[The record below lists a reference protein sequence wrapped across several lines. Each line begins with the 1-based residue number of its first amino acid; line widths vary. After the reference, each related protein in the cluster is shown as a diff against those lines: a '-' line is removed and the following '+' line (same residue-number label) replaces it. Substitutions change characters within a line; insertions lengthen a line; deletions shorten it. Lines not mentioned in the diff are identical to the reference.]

1 MTRKNQPKVKVFKKL
16 FISYKL
22 LNIDFVC
29 NFGKFSSQIY
39 PMKMKKYKKSE
50 VIFMDQE
57 FSLDFENLFSFG
69 LTLQEHN
76 ETDPFLKQAPCQ

>member
-1 MTRKNQPKVKVFKKL
+1 
-16 FISYKL
+16 
-22 LNIDFVC
+22 
-29 NFGKFSSQIY
+29 
-39 PMKMKKYKKSE
+39 MKMKKYKKSE
-50 VIFMDQE
+50 VIFMDQK

>member
-1 MTRKNQPKVKVFKKL
+1 
-16 FISYKL
+16 
-22 LNIDFVC
+22 
-29 NFGKFSSQIY
+29 
-39 PMKMKKYKKSE
+39 MKKYKKSE